1 MKKLKP
7 ELKTTEELLNKF
19 LEDCKKEDISADII
33 VIFTKNGYSTEL
45 KALKSE
51 TLKLFNVKSLKALV
65 Q

>member
-1 MKKLKP
+1 MKKS
-7 ELKTTEELLNKF
+7 ELNKF

-51 TLKLFNVKSLKALV
+51 TLKLFNAKSLKALV